1 MGKTESVPSCVT
13 SCHPVSLLVPADA
26 DEELLRGLEGAL
38 GVKKKKRGPR
48 KQKENKPGKPRKRK
62 KLVSEDEFESE
73 RDEYREKSE
82 SGGSDYGGV
91 AKKKRRKHREKKE
104 KKTKRR
110 KKMDEEG
117 GQKVKPVE
125 QKSSAQLLGAWG
137 LEDVDHIFTEED
149 YHTLTNYKAFSQF
162 MRPLIAKKNPKIPM
176 SKMMTILGA
185 KWREFSANNPFKGSA
200 AAVAAAAAAAAAA
213 VAEQV
218 SAAVAAV
225 APEAPPPP
233 LRKAKTKEGKGPG
246 HKKRSKSPRVPE
258 LKRKMKGKKMAPLKI
273 KLGVIGGKRKKSSSS
288 EDAGEAEEESDAE
301 SSSVHSASARSDP
314 AGRIKKLKRGRPGRK
329 KKKVPCTVLNRER
342 GPAGTAAVPGH
353 GESPPPRVPFV
364 PEPVVTSPCPPPP
377 PRGVARGPGLAG
389 GGSRRG
395 VCSLWLCLGLCPRP
409 RCPCVPTSLCP
420 HLQCSQ
426 CCIPI
431 TSSIVSLCP
440 HCPLPVPITPSI
452 PMSPFHSHIP

>member
-1 MGKTESVPSCVT
+1 MGGNGPKCHFSASFCPPLQSVLSFLYIFDPQAAVFSPLPSPEAPFGLRNGLKRKRKNISEPFFHPEKGQSGEKLPLSVPISHVCV
-13 SCHPVSLLVPADA
+13 PIDA

-110 KKMDEEG
+110 KKMDDEG

-137 LEDVDHIFTEED
+137 MEDIDHIFTEED
-149 YHTLTNYKAFSQF
+149 YRTLTNYKAFSQF

-225 APEAPPPP
+225 APEAPPAP

-273 KLGVIGGKRKKSSSS
+273 KLGVIGGKRKKSSSVRS
-288 EDAGEAEEESDAE
+288 PPLPLSPYPPFPAL
-301 SSSVHSASARSDP
+301 SS
-314 AGRIKKLKRGRPGRK
+314 IE
-329 KKKVPCTVLNRER
+329 TVVLQ
-342 GPAGTAAVPGH
+342 GAAAVPDMDQVRRRTVMATRRTT
-353 GESPPPRVPFV
+353 PRN
-364 PEPVVTSPCPPPP
+364 
-377 PRGVARGPGLAG
+377 
-389 GGSRRG
+389 
-395 VCSLWLCLGLCPRP
+395 
-409 RCPCVPTSLCP
+409 
-420 HLQCSQ
+420 
-426 CCIPI
+426 
-431 TSSIVSLCP
+431 
-440 HCPLPVPITPSI
+440 
-452 PMSPFHSHIP
+452 